1 MVSIKDFGDY
11 TLYTIEAGELSVS
24 ITDLGATVTRLCYRG
39 RDTVI
44 GYESPEDYL
53 AGGAYLGAAIG
64 RYGNRIAG
72 ARFTLNG
79 TEYRLPAN
87 EGKNQLHGGPL
98 AFDKRRW
105 EAQVLDDAVRF
116 TLVSPD
122 GDNGFPGELTA
133 ALTYTVQGNTLT
145 LDFEGEAQA
154 DTVYAPT
161 SHMYFDLSGR
171 RDCREAL
178 LAVDAS
184 HYLEVDAGLI
194 PTEVTPVEGTRFD
207 FREARRVGEAYDH
220 CFALDGETAC
230 VLRDGDVK
238 MTLRTDF
245 PGLQVYTGTYLPEE
259 FGPYGAL
266 ALEPESYPDSPNRP
280 DFPSTVLRKG
290 EHYHR
295 WASYTFEREVKC
307 EL

>member
-1 MVSIKDFGDY
+1 MVRVEQFGEY
-11 TLYTIEAGELSVS
+11 LLYTIAAGELEVS
-24 ITDLGATVTRLCYRG
+24 ITDLGATVTRLCFQG

-44 GYESPEDYL
+44 GYDRPEDYL

-72 ARFTLNG
+72 ARFMLNG

-87 EGKNQLHGGPL
+87 EGKNQLHGGPDS
-98 AFDKRRW
+98 FDKRRW

-122 GDNGFPGELTA
+122 GDNGFPGELIA
-133 ALTYTVQGNTLT
+133 ALTYSVRGNTLR
-145 LDFEGEAQA
+145 LDFEGDAKA

-171 RDCREAL
+171 RDCREAVL
-178 LAVDAS
+178 SINAS
-184 HYLEVDAGLI
+184 RYLEVDEELI
-194 PTEVTPVEGTRFD
+194 PTALCGVAGTRFD

-230 VLRDGDVK
+230 VLCDGGVR
-238 MTLRTDF
+238 MTLCTDL
-245 PGLQVYTGTYLPEE
+245 PGLQVYTGTGLHAP
-259 FGPYGAL
+259 FGAYGAL
-266 ALEPESYPDSPNRP
+266 ALEPESFPDSPNRP
-280 DFPSTVLRKG
+280 DFPSTVLRAG

-295 WASYTFEREVKC
+295 WASYTFGMNTED
-307 EL
+307 